1 MLRYGW
7 STGTII
13 SRLAHQIHI
22 INVEQCMHS
31 LTWQQV
37 LMEY

>member
-7 STGTII
+7 STGT
-13 SRLAHQIHI
+13 